1 MDYSDY
7 SHICENAANYLP
19 NHLISGSTSCDAGM
33 AHYSA
38 SGQALAGED
47 FSSTYDCASKSDAIK
62 TTVNDMA
69 AYGCCGGNGGAPK
82 SACINNNNTSAPV
95 DRCATQTDKKAITAD
110 CVCGYMSADPCAKG
124 KFCWMGMVC
133 KDTAYP
139 CSEKE
144 TFCGRYGI
152 KGLEA
157 VDNMY
162 KEDFKGD
169 CLDATT
175 CPTAPADDKSTPC
188 QIQIAMNS
196 EPGKCMAVCSVG
208 YTKETQDTVKTT
220 SKCTDDEKKQWDE
233 ANEKNEAAY
242 EASAAC
248 AGTGTKALT
257 GDCSCGSS
265 GVCGAGKFCW
275 MGGYCKDTAYPC
287 GDGEQFCGRFNV
299 AGHSETADNMYEEDF
314 KGACMDPT
322 TCPEAEKDD
331 KRTECEKLIG
341 LNSEPGK
348 CYAVCSIGYSKV
360 GHDLVTSSCTD
371 DEKKQWDES
380 AENNQAGLLSL
391 SSGSAL
397 APTFAVATTAAIV
410 VLAALY

>member
-1 MDYSDY
+1 M
-7 SHICENAANYLP
+7 
-19 NHLISGSTSCDAGM
+19 M
-33 AHYSA
+33 
-38 SGQALAGED
+38 
-47 FSSTYDCASKSDAIK
+47 
-62 TTVNDMA
+62 
-69 AYGCCGGNGGAPK
+69 
-82 SACINNNNTSAPV
+82 
-95 DRCATQTDKKAITAD
+95 
-110 CVCGYMSADPCAKG
+110 
-124 KFCWMGMVC
+124 C

-144 TFCGRYGI
+144 SFCGPYGI

-157 VDNMY
+157 MDKMY
-162 KEDFKGD
+162 KEDFKGGCMD
-169 CLDATT
+169 MTT
-175 CPTAPADDKSTPC
+175 CPNGGVPDPDDKSTDC
-188 QIQIAMNS
+188 AKGIAQIS
-196 EPGKCMAVCSVG
+196 EPGKCQAVCTVG
-208 YTKETQDTVKTT
+208 YTKDQMDVVKEQL
-220 SKCTDDEKKQWDE
+220 KCTDDEKKKLDE

-287 GDGEQFCGRFNV
+287 GDDGEQFCGRFNV

-314 KGACMDPT
+314 KGACVDLT